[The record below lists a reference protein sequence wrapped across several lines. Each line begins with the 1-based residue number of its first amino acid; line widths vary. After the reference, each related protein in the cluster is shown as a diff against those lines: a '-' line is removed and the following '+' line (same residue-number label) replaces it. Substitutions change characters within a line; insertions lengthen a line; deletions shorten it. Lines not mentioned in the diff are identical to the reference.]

1 MAGRLLAAIIL
12 ALSLNCAAWGQAGVL
27 KPAPQP
33 QWSQLNAQQR
43 TALAPLAREW
53 NKLPDSRKLKWLG
66 IARRFATLS
75 DTEQARTQ
83 DRMREWLTLSP
94 SQRELARIQYKQ
106 LLSVSPEQRRDLE
119 QKWQQYQALS
129 DAEKTRLRG
138 GPQAIAR
145 SPALTPVPAA
155 SAPTSQ
161 RTTQIRPPKA
171 LTLNLPAGRTRPGS
185 AQSTASA
192 PVAIP
197 VVVPPPPP
205 EEEIERE

>member
-1 MAGRLLAAIIL
+1 MAGRRLAAIIL
-12 ALSLNCAAWGQAGVL
+12 ALSINCAAWGQAGAL
-27 KPAPQP
+27 GPAPQP
-33 QWSQLNAQQR
+33 KWSQLNAQQR

-53 NKLPDSRKLKWLG
+53 NTLTDSRKQKWLG

-75 DTEQARTQ
+75 DTEQARAQ

-119 QKWQQYQALS
+119 LKWQQYQALS

-171 LTLNLPAGRTRPGS
+171 LTLNLPAGRTRPGT
-185 AQSTASA
+185 AQPAVSTPVAA
-192 PVAIP
+192 PVAD
-197 VVVPPPPP
+197 PPYQ
-205 EEEIERE
+205 EEDIERE